1 MWSENST
8 EIQYSYIVF
17 IIKPPV
23 LEIISHSTFH
33 TPRDPSL
40 REGLPYIKPR
50 AILTRIQI
58 TMPHNQRFGVALLQ
72 IAEQHLHGT
81 FLRLRAGIPGFSPAV
96 ESALVAHA
104 DGVLVVV
111 PAVST
116 HLLLRPPRPDH
127 TFAVDIVMVA
137 DVFEPAVRYV
147 VVTTFR
153 ERVPGTFPGG

>member
-1 MWSENST
+1 M
-8 EIQYSYIVF
+8 
-17 IIKPPV
+17 
-23 LEIISHSTFH
+23 
-33 TPRDPSL
+33 
-40 REGLPYIKPR
+40 
-50 AILTRIQI
+50 A
-58 TMPHNQRFGVALLQ
+58 HNQRLGIALLQ

-81 FLRLRAGIPGFSPAV
+81 FLRLRTCVIGFSTAV

-116 HLLLRPPRPDH
+116 NLLLGPPRPDY
-127 TFAVDIVMVA
+127 TFAVDVVMVA
-137 DVFEPAVRYV
+137 DVFETAVRYV